1 MDVKRKAFQG
11 LTNIFRFNWHF
22 YLLACVAFPFL
33 GFGFGM
39 VLAILILSS
48 LLVSYY
54 IYDHSNLYALP
65 WLENTEP
72 QSILNINAGFDESS
86 AILSQKFP
94 SAALHICDFY
104 NPKKHTEVSVKRA
117 RKAYPPNPNC
127 IQVQTSHLPFSDH
140 TFDTVIAMLAAHEIR
155 SAEERAQFFLE
166 LNRVSKSGGRIYVT
180 EHLRDF
186 PNLLAYNIGFFHFLS
201 KKSWLETFE
210 AAHLQIEAVIHTTP
224 FITTFILKRMN
235 GNAA

>member
-11 LTNIFRFNWHF
+11 LTNIIRFNWHF
-22 YLLACVAFPFL
+22 YLLACVALPFL

-39 VLAILILSS
+39 ALAILTLSS

-65 WLENTEP
+65 WLENAQPET
-72 QSILNINAGFDESS
+72 ILNINAGFDESS
-86 AILSQKFP
+86 GLLSQKFP

-104 NPKKHTEVSVKRA
+104 DPKKHTEVSLKRA
-117 RKAYPPNPNC
+117 RKAYPPHPNC
-127 IQVQTSHLPFSDH
+127 LRVQTSHLPFSDH

-155 SAEERAQFFLE
+155 STEERAQFFLE

-210 AAHLQIEAVIHTTP
+210 AAHLQIEAVMHTTP
-224 FITTFILKRMN
+224 FITTFILKRKN

>member
-11 LTNIFRFNWHF
+11 LTNIIRFNWHF
-22 YLLACVAFPFL
+22 YLLACVALPFL
-33 GFGFGM
+33 GFSFGM
-39 VLAILILSS
+39 TLAILIFSS

-65 WLENTEP
+65 WLENTQP
-72 QSILNINAGFDESS
+72 QTILNINAGFDESS

-104 NPKKHTEVSVKRA
+104 DPKKHTEVSVKRA
-117 RKAYPPNPNC
+117 RKAYPPHPNC
-127 IQVQTSHLPFSDH
+127 LRVQTSHLPFTDH

-166 LNRVSKSGGRIYVT
+166 LKRVSKTGGRIYVT

-210 AAHLQIEAVIHTTP
+210 AAHLQIEAVMHTTP
-224 FITTFILKRMN
+224 FITTFILKRKN